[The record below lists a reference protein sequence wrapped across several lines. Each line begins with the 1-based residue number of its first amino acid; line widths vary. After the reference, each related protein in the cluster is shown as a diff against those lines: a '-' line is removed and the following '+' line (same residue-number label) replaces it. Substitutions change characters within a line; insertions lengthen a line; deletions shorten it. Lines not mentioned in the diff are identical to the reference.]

1 MSDLREHDSKH
12 QEEAAPLRLL
22 LVDDQRLFLDGLTYV
37 LESRASDMVVVGTAL
52 DGAEAVELARELQPE
67 LILMD
72 VRMPGMDGV
81 EAARIIHNELP
92 TTRIVMLTTFADD
105 EYVKAALAH
114 GAIGYLLKNR
124 PPIEL
129 INSIRAVR
137 AGIMQIDPT
146 VSRVLLNRTQG
157 REDRDEEIGDA
168 IRTLTR
174 REKEVLHLMVQAFDN
189 QQIADT
195 LHVAEQTV
203 RNYISTIYSKLGL
216 SNRMDIIRIMKK
228 LSFYL
233 DRDV

>member
-1 MSDLREHDSKH
+1 MSDNESYTENADRDRT
-12 QEEAAPLRLL
+12 RLL
-22 LVDDQRLFLDGLTYV
+22 LVDDQQLFLDGLTYV
-37 LESRASDMVVVGTAL
+37 LESRASDIEVVGTAVN
-52 DGAEAVELARELQPE
+52 GAEAVAGARELVPD

-72 VRMPGMDGV
+72 VRMPEMDGV
-81 EAARIIHNELP
+81 EATRIIHNALP
-92 TTRIVMLTTFADD
+92 RIRIVMLTTFADD

-129 INSIRAVR
+129 ISSIRAVR
-137 AGIMQIDPT
+137 AGIMQLDPN
-146 VSRVLLNRTQG
+146 VSRVLLNRTKSNG
-157 REDRDEEIGDA
+157 DRDEEIAAA

-203 RNYISTIYSKLGL
+203 RNYISTIYSKLGM

-233 DRDV
+233 DRDE